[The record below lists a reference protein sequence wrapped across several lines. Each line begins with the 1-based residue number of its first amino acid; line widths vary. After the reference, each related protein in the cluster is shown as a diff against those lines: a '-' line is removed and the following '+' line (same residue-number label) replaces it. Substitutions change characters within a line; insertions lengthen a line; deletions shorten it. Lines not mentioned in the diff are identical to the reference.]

1 MMNEDEIKDYLN
13 KISNQIDDSTL
24 AINQKI

>member
-1 MMNEDEIKDYLN
+1 MMNDDEIKDYLN

-24 AINQKI
+24 EINQKI